1 MRRFS
6 AGLLRLTPHACRLTV
21 KNGRRLRLHEELQAA
36 WRGVIRRGL
45 ATNELTALGRMPLTE
60 AGALQLARNEWNN
73 PTQRNLKKIEW
84 QTWAQE
90 KYRRLR

>member
-1 MRRFS
+1 MTYLERFS
-6 AGLLRLTPHACRLTV
+6 LSGKVALVTGGARGIGAACCD
-21 KNGRRLRLHEELQAA
+21 A
-36 WRGVIRRGL
+36 
-45 ATNELTALGRMPLTE
+45 LTE